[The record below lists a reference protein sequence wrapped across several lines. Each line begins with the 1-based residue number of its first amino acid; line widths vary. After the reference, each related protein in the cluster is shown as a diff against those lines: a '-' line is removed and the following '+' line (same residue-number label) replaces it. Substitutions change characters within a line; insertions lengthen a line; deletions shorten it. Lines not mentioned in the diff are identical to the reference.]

1 MDIHVL
7 GASLDEIKFMDD
19 AGAKPGTFEG
29 YGAVYGNVDSVGDMI
44 EPGAMAKSLHQ
55 CKACGKYP
63 PMRKMHGMGSADLDP
78 IGVWDHMEEDSHG
91 LMVRGR
97 LVGLDTEQGKWN
109 YAQLR
114 EGALK
119 GLSIGYRVPP
129 NGSRRGSGKMGEPA
143 RYLKQIDLREVSLVD
158 NPANALATVTAMKSL
173 YGAAADI
180 NFDPR
185 EMEGALRDAGLSR
198 ADAVKGVAV
207 FRSYLRRD
215 AEGADP
221 ALRDEAA
228 AAELV
233 NAIKAATD
241 RLRAL

>member
-1 MDIHVL
+1 MDIHVI
-7 GASLDEIKFMDD
+7 GASFEVKFFDD
-19 AGAKPGTFEG
+19 QPEVAVGTFEG
-29 YGAVYGNVDSVGDMI
+29 HGAVFGNVDSVGDMI
-44 EPGAMAKSLHQ
+44 EPGAFAKSLYA

-63 PMRKMHGMGSADLDP
+63 PMRKMHGLGGKMLDP
-78 IGVWDHMEEDSHG
+78 IGVWDHMEEDSKG
-91 LMVRGR
+91 LFVKGR

-129 NGSRRGSGKMGEPA
+129 NGSRRGSGKGGEPA
-143 RYLKQIDLREVSLVD
+143 RYLKQIDLKEVSLVD
-158 NPANALATVTAMKSL
+158 TPANALATVTAMKSL
-173 YGAAADI
+173 YSYPG
-180 NFDPR
+180 FDPR
-185 EMEGALRDAGLSR
+185 EMEGRLRDAGLSR

-207 FRSYLRRD
+207 FREYLRRD
-215 AEGADP
+215 VEDADES

-233 NAIKAATD
+233 TAIKAATD

>member
-7 GASLDEIKFMDD
+7 GASLEIKFMDGGD
-19 AGAKPGTFEG
+19 CAPGTFEG
-29 YGAVYGNVDSVGDMI
+29 LGAVFGNVDSVGDLI
-44 EPGAMAKSLHQ
+44 EPGAFSKSLYA

-63 PMRKMHGMGSADLDP
+63 PMRKMHGMGASSLDP
-78 IGVWDHMEEDSHG
+78 IGVWDHMEEDSRG
-91 LMVRGR
+91 LIVKGR

-119 GLSIGYRVPP
+119 GLSIGYRVSP

-143 RYLKQIDLREVSLVD
+143 RYLKQIDLKEVSLVD
-158 NPANALATVTAMKSL
+158 MPANALATVTAMKSL

-180 NFDPR
+180 SFDPR

-207 FRSYLRRD
+207 FRTYLRRD
-215 AEGADP
+215 AGDADP

-233 NAIKAATD
+233 TAIKAAAD